1 MATGI
6 ISLMEVNFWGVFVDR
21 ADGALMEVM
30 LPEEL
35 SNQVLKF
42 IESLAEDDKE
52 YVIQRN
58 LDPDEEYKIW

>member
-1 MATGI
+1 
-6 ISLMEVNFWGVFVDR
+6 MEVNFWGVFVDR

-42 IESLAEDDKE
+42 IESLAEDDEE

-58 LDPDEEYKIW
+58 LDPDEKYKIW

>member
-1 MATGI
+1 MARGI

-21 ADGALMEVM
+21 VDGALMEIM

-58 LDPDEEYKIW
+58 LDPDEKYKIW

>member
-1 MATGI
+1 MQFGSI
-6 ISLMEVNFWGVFVDR
+6 CWDR

-58 LDPDEEYKIW
+58 LDPDENTKSGKHRSC

>member
-1 MATGI
+1 
-6 ISLMEVNFWGVFVDR
+6 MEVNFWGVFVDR

-42 IESLAEDDKE
+42 IEGLAEDDEE

-58 LDPDEEYKIW
+58 LDPDEKYKIW